1 MLPPVGRRPTK
12 NLNLP
17 CGMRARV
24 KAHGRVYYYFDTGAH
39 PRREIPL
46 GCDYPLAVKQ
56 WAELAM
62 ARDGTKPIAATITF
76 KHAAERYQ
84 REIFPSKA
92 PRTQRDNLKELA
104 KLYEFFDDPSAPLDE
119 ITPQHVRQYLDSRRH
134 SSVRANREKALLS
147 HIFNKAREW
156 GFTDR
161 PNPCQ
166 GVKGFTEQA
175 RNVYVDDDTFKLV
188 WEAADRPTRDA
199 MTLAYLT
206 GQRPADVLRMRLSDV
221 KDGLLSV
228 TQGKTGK
235 KLRISV
241 EGQLL
246 DLVTSIQEQKFDA
259 KVTSIAIIR
268 DERGRALSYGA
279 LDGRF
284 EKARDKVIAELAADL
299 ICLSGMDAQ
308 RRQDQ
313 MAAIRAFQF
322 RDLRAKAGTDKAD
335 STDIREAQRQLGHNS
350 IKTTEIYL
358 RARVGERVKP
368 TK

>member
-12 NLNLP
+12 HLNLP
-17 CGMRARV
+17 RGMRARA
-24 KAHGRVYYYFDTGAH
+24 KAQGRLYYYFDTGTR
-39 PRREIPL
+39 PRKEIPL
-46 GCDYPLAVKQ
+46 GADYALAVKQ

-62 ARDGTKPIAATITF
+62 ARDGSKPSAAVITF

-84 REIFPSKA
+84 REVFPTKA
-92 PRTQRDNLKELA
+92 PRTQRDNLKELE
-104 KLYEFFDDPSAPLDE
+104 KLYAFFNDPPAPLDE
-119 ITPQHVRQYLDSRRH
+119 VTPQHIRQYLDSRRH
-134 SSVRANREKALLS
+134 SGVRANREKALFS
-147 HIFNKAREW
+147 HVFNKAREW
-156 GFTDR
+156 GYTDK

-166 GVKGFTEQA
+166 GVKGFTEHA
-175 RNVYVDDDTFKLV
+175 RDVYIDDVTFKLV
-188 WEAADRPTRDA
+188 WDAADRPTRDA

-241 EGQLL
+241 EGELL
-246 DLVTSIQEQKFDA
+246 DIITTIQEQKFDA
-259 KVTSIAIIR
+259 KVTSLAVIR
-268 DERGRALSYGA
+268 DEKGRALSYGA

-284 EKARDKVIAELAADL
+284 EKARDKAIAELAKGL
-299 ICLSGMDAQ
+299 AQ
-308 RRQDQ
+308 LTGQDVQRCQDQ

-335 STDIREAQRQLGHNS
+335 STDMREAQRQLGHDS